1 VGKVAAAC
9 KVSKWSPNKDEAY
22 GTVTQYYRGEEYRL
36 PFAKG
41 KANPFCIKTRD
52 VPKPSRE
59 QEPMIEKIYL
69 GKVYT
74 VPATGRH
81 TSLVVGRLYEAQ
93 DTNGNFW
100 LVRAETRNHDASYIC
115 RLIDDKGVFG
125 APVYWEKVWP
135 ANCFDTDKTL
145 QQPATNREGEWSP
158 TDWPLQQPATNREK
172 EWSPNSVPEQLIAVP
187 LADRGRARS
196 MASGGA
202 GGATPWTG
210 MGSSFDQGSWSMP
223 AGRAGPAPVIL
234 TATG

>member
-1 VGKVAAAC
+1 
-9 KVSKWSPNKDEAY
+9 
-22 GTVTQYYRGEEYRL
+22 
-36 PFAKG
+36 
-41 KANPFCIKTRD
+41 
-52 VPKPSRE
+52 
-59 QEPMIEKIYL
+59 
-69 GKVYT
+69 
-74 VPATGRH
+74 
-81 TSLVVGRLYEAQ
+81 LYEAQ

-115 RLIDDKGVFG
+115 CLIDDKGVFG
-125 APVYWEKVWP
+125 EPVYWEKVWP
-135 ANCFDTDKTL
+135 ANCFDTQKTL
-145 QQPATNREGEWSP
+145 QQPATNREG
-158 TDWPLQQPATNREK
+158 